1 MPVFRPKP
9 YHERS
14 AGKGLNPFTLCG
26 SPFAR
31 SPQKKKHRSRFL
43 FDHFDPPGESLMKA
57 HHPPVV
63 SLREASGQSNAL
75 LAPLMHCIRKT
86 ATIESAAHCLRYLP
100 KDPRLRPLSSRA
112 EPRRI
117 LASCIITTT
126 DSSSSSSALS
136 SIGHTT
142 TKTTTTSIR
151 RQAFGKNANRSS
163 VVSVIAKSHRSSRR
177 SLCSALLALRDERL
191 RGKTTTQTEH
201 TSNSRS
207 RSNGGKQIPGERQ
220 LVRQQFFRD
229 DLV

>member
-1 MPVFRPKP
+1 MPVIRPKP

-31 SPQKKKHRSRFL
+31 SPQKKKKNRESQ

-112 EPRRI
+112 GPRRI

-126 DSSSSSSALS
+126 NSSS

-177 SLCSALLALRDERL
+177 SLCSALLALRDELL